1 MHEFAI
7 TQAILAI
14 VLQKAQEIPVGKIT
28 KIDIQV
34 GRLTGYLPESI
45 RLQFAILSR
54 STVAFGASLSF
65 HQPPA
70 KLLCRKCNVEFTTDS
85 MDLACPYCHTLET
98 DILSG
103 LELNVLS
110 MEIE

>member
-7 TQAILAI
+7 TQAILSI
-14 VLQKAQEIPVGKIT
+14 VLIKAREISAAKIT
-28 KIDIQV
+28 KIELQV

-45 RLQFAILSR
+45 QLQFMMLSKD
-54 STVAFGASLSF
+54 TEAAGASLLF
-65 HQPPA
+65 HQPSTN
-70 KLLCRKCNVEFTTDS
+70 LHCRKCDAKYTTDS
-85 MDLACPYCHTLET
+85 FDLACPYCHTLET

-103 LELNVLS
+103 TELSVES